1 MYVQFP
7 LIGKHEFEIS
17 HNKNKSVRKKTQNS
31 VCNDAYLHVRVI
43 RVIFMY
49 FAKDECILCLKL
61 APTHYP
67 LPPTQFEL
75 CIYSV

>member
-31 VCNDAYLHVRVI
+31 VCNDAYLHVLVI
-43 RVIFMY
+43 LVIFMY
-49 FAKDECILCLKL
+49 FAKDEIYFVLKACTRTL
-61 APTHYP
+61 PFTSYP
-67 LPPTQFEL
+67 
-75 CIYSV
+75 I